1 MPAWIASNPISQTKT
16 KQASQMSQQVEAQA
30 ARPDDLSSLPSAHRV
45 GGEKNPP
52 LESVY
57 HVYTQPLL
65 LVIYIHTGK
74 I

>member
-1 MPAWIASNPISQTKT
+1 
-16 KQASQMSQQVEAQA
+16 MSQQVEAQA